1 MNRLPRRTLPSR
13 LALAL
18 CASSFVLLS
27 GCEEKLN
34 DANFN
39 AINTGMTLSEVEKIL
54 GGKGEKQEI
63 TGVSISAAGVGGS
76 ARGSG
81 DQYTYVWKDNNKEI
95 SVTTQ
100 GGKVISKG
108 KAGF

>member
-1 MNRLPRRTLPSR
+1 MTRRTLASR
-13 LALAL
+13 LAVAL
-18 CASSFVLLS
+18 CASSFLLCS
-27 GCEEKLN
+27 GCEEKIN

-39 AINTGMTLSEVEKIL
+39 AITTGMTLSEVEKIL

-63 TGVSISAAGVGGS
+63 SGVSISAAGVGGS
-76 ARGSG
+76 SRGSG

-100 GGKVISKG
+100 GGKVINKG

>member
-1 MNRLPRRTLPSR
+1 MTTRTIASR
-13 LALAL
+13 LAFAL
-18 CASSFVLLS
+18 CASSVLFLS
-27 GCEEKLN
+27 ACGEKIN
-34 DANFN
+34 DEGFN
-39 AINTGMTLSEVEKIL
+39 AINTGMTLGEVEKIL
-54 GGKGEKQEI
+54 GAKGEKQEI
-63 TGVSISAAGVGGS
+63 SGVSISAAGVGGS
-76 ARGSG
+76 SRGSG

>member
-1 MNRLPRRTLPSR
+1 MIRRTLASR
-13 LALAL
+13 LAVAL
-18 CASSFVLLS
+18 CASSFLLCT
-27 GCEEKLN
+27 GCEEKIS

-54 GGKGEKQEI
+54 GGKGERQEI
-63 TGVSISAAGVGGS
+63 SGVSISAAGVGGS
-76 ARGSG
+76 SRGSG
-81 DQYTYVWKDNNKEI
+81 DQFTYVWKVNNKEI

>member
-1 MNRLPRRTLPSR
+1 MSRRSLASR
-13 LALAL
+13 LAFAL
-18 CASSFVLLS
+18 CASSLLLLS
-27 GCEEKLN
+27 ACGEKIN
-34 DANFN
+34 DEGFN

-54 GGKGEKQEI
+54 GAKGEKQEI
-63 TGVSISAAGVGGS
+63 SGVSISAAGVGGS
-76 ARGSG
+76 SRGNG

>member
-1 MNRLPRRTLPSR
+1 MNRRTLASR
-13 LALAL
+13 LAVAL
-18 CASSFVLLS
+18 CASSFLLCS
-27 GCEEKLN
+27 GCEEKIS

-54 GGKGEKQEI
+54 GGKGERQEI
-63 TGVSISAAGVGGS
+63 SGVSISGAGIAGS
-76 ARGSG
+76 SRGSG
-81 DQYTYVWKDNNKEI
+81 DQFTYVWKNNGNKEI